1 MRIRSFG
8 FAATVLLALASAP
21 PPAFAQTLPSDVEE
35 KLGLPKNRVYPP
47 HVRRELLR
55 RYEHVRRQEMA
66 EERVRGRYDDD
77 YDDRR
82 RYRRS
87 DRYDD
92 EDDRRRYRRSDRYD
106 EEDDRRRYRPSYRD
120 YGPY

>member
-8 FAATVLLALASAP
+8 LAATVLLALASAP
-21 PPAFAQTLPSDVEE
+21 APAFAQTLPSDVEE
-35 KLGLPKNRVYPP
+35 KLGLPRNRSYPP

-55 RYEHVRRQEMA
+55 QYEYVRRQEMA
-66 EERVRGRYDDD
+66 EERSRRRYDDD
-77 YDDRR
+77 DDDRRRYRRSDQYDDDQR

-92 EDDRRRYRRSDRYD
+92 DDQ
-106 EEDDRRRYRPSYRD
+106 RRYRPAYR
-120 YGPY
+120 YHGPY